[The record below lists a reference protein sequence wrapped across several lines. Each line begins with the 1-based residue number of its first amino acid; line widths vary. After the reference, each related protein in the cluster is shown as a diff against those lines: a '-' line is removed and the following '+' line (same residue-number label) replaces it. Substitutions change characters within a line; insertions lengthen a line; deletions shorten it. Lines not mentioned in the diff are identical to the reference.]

1 MEDSFVI
8 NLHFNNKV
16 IQKKVSN
23 DFNLFKHEIFKFT
36 SKNASNYIIEY
47 YEIIWNILD
56 ENKFKRFSKLFK
68 KEVRIR
74 IDTSKKNQLIELL
87 VVTITRA
94 LEHLIFKRFKNYYKL
109 IKEYRLKIKNELIN
123 KISNKKMNEYFN
135 FVSRDNEYQSNII
148 ENNFNLYYSLND
160 LTPTFKRLHIN
171 FNDMNL
177 EINDLEE

>member
-16 IQKKVSN
+16 TQKKVSN

-74 IDTSKKNQLIELL
+74 IDTSKKKS
-87 VVTITRA
+87 V
-94 LEHLIFKRFKNYYKL
+94 
-109 IKEYRLKIKNELIN
+109 
-123 KISNKKMNEYFN
+123 
-135 FVSRDNEYQSNII
+135 D
-148 ENNFNLYYSLND
+148 
-160 LTPTFKRLHIN
+160 
-171 FNDMNL
+171 
-177 EINDLEE
+177 